1 MKLLLILVVTTLFFL
16 HQKQDSPQKSISRIM
31 KAQKAELRLADKR
44 IEYGNT
50 LLKALPIDKL
60 IEYSDKQDARLAKE
74 HEARKAK
81 WGRKW

>member
-1 MKLLLILVVTTLFFL
+1 
-16 HQKQDSPQKSISRIM
+16 M